1 LPNVQRPIGM
11 GTKGEIFFLRKDE
24 ELVWLDLSTQ
34 RIAELGYKGVGHTS
48 RIITYKDNILP
59 IGGTSN

>member
-1 LPNVQRPIGM
+1 V
-11 GTKGEIFFLRKDE
+11 GTKGEIFFVRKDE

-34 RIAELGYKGVGHTS
+34 RIAELGYKVVGHMS
-48 RIITYKDNILP
+48 RIIIYKDNILP